1 MLSVASEAGV
11 AGGGD
16 GCPLICGCAT
26 GTTGGATIADGRS
39 YDSNEPSKKALDLDL
54 VIISF

>member
-16 GCPLICGCAT
+16 GCPSISGCAT
-26 GTTGGATIADGRS
+26 GTTGTAVVDERS
-39 YDSNEPSKKALDLDL
+39 YESNEPSKKALDLDL